1 MYINR
6 FRLQGINSMTSSG
19 SPDLSDIKHN
29 DWVDRCFSPIFR
41 PYLRLARVDRPV
53 GIWLVLFPC
62 VAALFQASNG
72 WPALKETLIFCVGAF
87 LMRSAGSTVNDI
99 ADRNF
104 DAHVERTRFRP
115 LASGQIS
122 TRKALF
128 FFVSQLLCAASLLY
142 FLSPFTRILAL
153 AVVPLVIIYPFCK
166 RFTYWPQ
173 AVLGAA
179 FNWGMVM
186 AWAEIQGEIP
196 FGAVLIWLGA
206 VAWQIGYD
214 TVYAYVDAKDDVRIG
229 IRSTALLFGQHGK
242 GIIMFFY
249 AATVLLWTYGGWL
262 MHMKLPYAFVMMLIT
277 VHLFWQTWRLDL
289 KQPSLSFNLFL
300 HNILTGVL
308 LAVAAVAGTI

>member
-1 MYINR
+1 
-6 FRLQGINSMTSSG
+6 MTSSG
-19 SPDLSDIKHN
+19 SPDLSDIKQN
-29 DWVDRCFSPIFR
+29 DWVDRWFSPVLR

-62 VAALFQASNG
+62 MAALFQASNG
-72 WPALKETLIFCVGAF
+72 WPGVKETLIFCLGAF

-179 FNWGMVM
+179 FNWGMLM
-186 AWAEIQGEIP
+186 AWAEIQGDIP

-229 IRSTALLFGQHGK
+229 IRSTALLFGQRGK
-242 GIIMFFY
+242 GIIMSFY
-249 AATVLLWTYGGWL
+249 AATVLLWTYGGYL
-262 MHMKLPYAFVMMLIT
+262 IEMKTPYALVMGLIA

-300 HNILTGVL
+300 HNIFTGVL
-308 LAVAAVAGTI
+308 LAVAAIAGTI

>member
-1 MYINR
+1 
-6 FRLQGINSMTSSG
+6 MTSSG
-19 SPDLSDIKHN
+19 SPDLSDIKQN
-29 DWVDRCFSPIFR
+29 DWIDRWFSPELR
-41 PYLRLARVDRPV
+41 PFLRLARIDRPV

-62 VAALFQASNG
+62 VAALFLASQG
-72 WPALKETLIFCVGAF
+72 WPALKETLVFCLGAF
-87 LMRSAGSTVNDI
+87 VMRSAGSTINDI

-115 LASGQIS
+115 LASGKIL
-122 TRKALF
+122 TRKALLF
-128 FFVSQLLCAASLLY
+128 FISQLLCAASLLY

-153 AVVPLVIIYPFCK
+153 VVVPLVIIYPFCK

-179 FNWGMVM
+179 FNWGILMV
-186 AWAEIQGEIP
+186 WAELQGEIP
-196 FGAVLIWLGA
+196 FSAVMIWLGA

-229 IRSTALLFGQHGK
+229 IKSTALLFGKHGK
-242 GIIMFFY
+242 ASILLLY
-249 AATVLLWTYGGWL
+249 TATVLLWTYGGWL
-262 MHMKLPYAFVMMLIT
+262 MEVKPPYHIFMMLIA

-289 KQPSLSFNLFL
+289 ERPSLSFNLFL

-308 LAVAAVAGTI
+308 LAFAAIAGTL